1 MKSIRTQITIIFTL
15 ICVACMVAA
24 MVGIWSI
31 SNENLIQMNDKES
44 QMEVKYYASSVSS
57 WLERE
62 TAVIDS
68 LATELA
74 GKSKVDDNALSEDVM
89 SYTNYSAVASDIYV
103 AISDGS
109 FFDGTGWIP
118 DEGWDFT
125 SRVWYTGAIERPNE
139 KVFGPPYIDV
149 ISGQRVI
156 PISKAVKLKD
166 GRTAVVSMD
175 LTTDALIE
183 MINVNTDASD
193 GRYVI
198 MTAGDGTLLMHPE
211 TEFLSD
217 GENTVNISNVIDGI
231 YLTASAAGESFI
243 DYDGVNKYI
252 FQEDVPSSD
261 WYMMVVIPVSVYN
274 QLINKM
280 IMTFIIILIVSVII
294 AASIVWVF
302 SRRITKPIIT
312 MKGKVE
318 TLQNLKIAEKRENDI
333 SIRKDEI
340 GQMQESVLLLEEK
353 LQNIVKKIIDVS
365 MMLKKEFHRVEE
377 SINHSVE
384 RNDVMQKTLGDV
396 VQHVEDTFEKTSS
409 ANDSMNEFAIH
420 IEKIVNNMSKIEQS
434 TKDSINATS
443 CGQKYIMNL
452 SNQLNES
459 NITQCN
465 AANMVKL
472 LLEKSESIGSISNTI
487 NDIASETELL
497 ALNANIEAARA
508 GAAGKGF
515 AVVADEI
522 GKLADQTARATTDI
536 ATIIKEI
543 RKEIQMVS
551 QQMEIISEKN
561 EICVESMTE
570 TEGSFQ
576 TIFND
581 VSFVGNYID
590 ELNDSL
596 GVLNAKKQT
605 MVTDFEKINEDTC
618 ELSSA
623 SQDIYD
629 VVEDLHNEIINIQK
643 AMVEVNNEVAQL
655 NSIINEFEIIG

>member
-1 MKSIRTQITIIFTL
+1 
-15 ICVACMVAA
+15 
-24 MVGIWSI
+24 
-31 SNENLIQMNDKES
+31 
-44 QMEVKYYASSVSS
+44 
-57 WLERE
+57 
-62 TAVIDS
+62 
-68 LATELA
+68 
-74 GKSKVDDNALSEDVM
+74 
-89 SYTNYSAVASDIYV
+89 
-103 AISDGS
+103 
-109 FFDGTGWIP
+109 
-118 DEGWDFT
+118 
-125 SRVWYTGAIERPNE
+125 
-139 KVFGPPYIDV
+139 
-149 ISGQRVI
+149 
-156 PISKAVKLKD
+156 
-166 GRTAVVSMD
+166 
-175 LTTDALIE
+175 
-183 MINVNTDASD
+183 
-193 GRYVI
+193 
-198 MTAGDGTLLMHPE
+198 
-211 TEFLSD
+211 
-217 GENTVNISNVIDGI
+217 
-231 YLTASAAGESFI
+231 
-243 DYDGVNKYI
+243 
-252 FQEDVPSSD
+252 
-261 WYMMVVIPVSVYN
+261 
-274 QLINKM
+274 
-280 IMTFIIILIVSVII
+280 
-294 AASIVWVF
+294 
-302 SRRITKPIIT
+302 
-312 MKGKVE
+312 
-318 TLQNLKIAEKRENDI
+318 
-333 SIRKDEI
+333 
-340 GQMQESVLLLEEK
+340 
-353 LQNIVKKIIDVS
+353 
-365 MMLKKEFHRVEE
+365 MLKKEFHRVEE

-434 TKDSINATS
+434 TKDTINATS

-551 QQMEIISEKN
+551 EQMEIISEKN

-623 SQDIYD
+623 
-629 VVEDLHNEIINIQK
+629 IQ
-643 AMVEVNNEVAQL
+643 
-655 NSIINEFEIIG
+655 